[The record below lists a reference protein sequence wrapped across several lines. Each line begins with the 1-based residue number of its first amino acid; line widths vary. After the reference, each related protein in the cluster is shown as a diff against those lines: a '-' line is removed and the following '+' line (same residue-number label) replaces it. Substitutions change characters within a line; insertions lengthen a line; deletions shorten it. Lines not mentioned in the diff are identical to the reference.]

1 MGENTRSLASAPM
14 ITIVLPVV
22 DEEAILDANLG
33 RLARQAGGSH
43 EIVCVDGGS
52 RDRSASIAARYGR
65 VLAAPRRRSIQM
77 NSGAAVAR
85 GDALLFLHAD
95 SRLEDGALEAI
106 ETCLASPAFVGGSLS
121 LRIDASASIYRVI
134 EAGANFRSR
143 LLRVPYGDQAIFCRR
158 SAFDGLGGFRAD
170 LALMEDIDF
179 ARRLARA
186 GRVAVLS
193 QRVWTS
199 ARRWQR
205 EGVARTIVRNLAYGV
220 AYAAGV
226 PPNRLAGKY
235 YGTLASPPAAGAPA
249 HCEFNVKS

>member
-1 MGENTRSLASAPM
+1 M
-14 ITIVLPVV
+14 ISIVLPVV
-22 DEEAILDANLG
+22 DEESILDENLG

-52 RDRSASIAARYGR
+52 RDRSPAIASRFAR
-65 VLAAPRRRSIQM
+65 VVASPRRRSIQM
-77 NSGAAVAR
+77 NTGAAIVR
-85 GDALLFLHAD
+85 GDTLLFLHAD

-106 ETCLASPAFVGGSLS
+106 ERCLTASDFVGGSLS
-121 LRIDASASIYRVI
+121 LRIDADGSIYRVI

-143 LLRVPYGDQAIFCRR
+143 FLRVPYGDQGIFCTRDVFER
-158 SAFDGLGGFRAD
+158 IGGFRAD

-179 ARRLARA
+179 SRRLART
-186 GRVAVLS
+186 GSVAVLP

-220 AYAAGV
+220 AYAVGI
-226 PPNRLAGKY
+226 PPNRLAGAY
-235 YGTLASPPAAGAPA
+235 YRNLGPPIAVDSRTPAENSPHAA
-249 HCEFNVKS
+249 K